1 MKWKIMIVDDEFTSR
16 EFLKE
21 YILNIVNDVEIF
33 QAENADNGLKMLNE
47 RKAIHIIFLDIMM
60 PGMDSFEFLNKIK
73 ELNPLIQVII
83 VTAHNNYDNI
93 IKAIKNGADDYIIKP
108 FSIDDVKDVLE
119 YSIRKLHR
127 WKHVLNNTL

>member
-1 MKWKIMIVDDEFTSR
+1 MIVDDEFTSR